1 MKPME
6 DDGRTIADMNL
17 EGTPWFQKNRRD
29 EEEGADF
36 SDLNVKELIKQ
47 AYKKFLLAALIWIG
61 ILVLALLAIDKLW
74 LG

>member
-17 EGTPWFQKNRRD
+17 EGTPWFRKNRRD
-29 EEEGADF
+29 EEEEADF

-61 ILVLALLAIDKLW
+61 ILVLVLLAIDKLW

>member
-1 MKPME
+1 MKKIE

-17 EGTPWFQKNRRD
+17 EGTPWFRKNRRSK
-29 EEEGADF
+29 EEEEDF
-36 SDLNVKELIKQ
+36 SDLNVKELIKE

-61 ILVLALLAIDKLW
+61 IIAAVLLVICYLW